1 MKLVF
6 TPDWF
11 LNADVLIEGFSFLVL
26 AVFFILCYRYYKLNK
41 KKTFLYLGS
50 GFLLIAIAQL
60 AVILTKFV
68 LYYDTTFTQE
78 VGQLIVTSRVISSV
92 DIFYYIGF
100 FLHKFLTL
108 AGFYIIYRLPKRN
121 FGDAL
126 LAIYF
131 LIISAVFSVK
141 AEYVYHI
148 TVIVLLVM
156 IARNYYE
163 IYLKNKS
170 GNTKI
175 LVTAFVILGL
185 GHLIA
190 LLSKM
195 QMFYAISNIIELAS
209 YVILLALIIKIVK
222 IKKT

>member
-26 AVFFILCYRYYKLNK
+26 AAFFILCYKYYKLSK
-41 KKTFLYLGS
+41 KKNFLYLGF
-50 GFLLIAIAQL
+50 GFLLIALAQL

-68 LYYDTTFTQE
+68 LYYDTTFTQQI
-78 VGQLIVTSRVISSV
+78 GHMIVTSRVVNSV

-100 FLHKFLTL
+100 FFHKFLTL

-126 LAIYF
+126 LAVYF

-141 AEYVYHI
+141 TEFVYHI
-148 TVIVLLVM
+148 TVLVLLVM
-156 IARNYYE
+156 ITKNYYE
-163 IYLKNKS
+163 IYQKNKS
-170 GNTKI
+170 CNTKI
-175 LVTAFVILGL
+175 LIAAFVILAL
-185 GHLIA
+185 GHLID
-190 LLSKM
+190 LLSRM
-195 QMFYAISNIIELAS
+195 QVFYAISNIVELIS
-209 YVILLALIIKIVK
+209 YVFLLALIIKIVK
-222 IKKT
+222 IKRS